1 MQGVGYELHAMQS
14 YLLTNISQHEKIQL
28 YKTWKDEE
36 KVMCTVITNSSI
48 DKFISPKNIQPG
60 RCIKLY
66 TLRKINSTYINVF
79 QRSNALFKNH
89 SYEQSL
95 FFMSYLITFWSPVKL
110 YQLPFLKALVSVF
123 LFKLFI
129 LP

>member
-48 DKFISPKNIQPG
+48 DKFIPPKNIQPG

-66 TLRKINSTYINVF
+66 TLRKINSTYIKEVVLYS
-79 QRSNALFKNH
+79 RIIAMSNPYFLC
-89 SYEQSL
+89 
-95 FFMSYLITFWSPVKL
+95 LI
-110 YQLPFLKALVSVF
+110 
-123 LFKLFI
+123 
-129 LP
+129 